1 MSNITKKSFALAA
14 AAAFATAAPLAL
26 APDLTPVAVAQNN
39 QAVDVSK
46 MGTLTINK
54 QEGEP
59 GADTSTVEGTEF
71 TVERVQMNNGLNTA
85 AGWTEASD
93 VVNAGA
99 DAATIDD
106 TFTAQTQATNSAGVA
121 TFENLPVGIYKVTEK
136 TNGNYTVAAPFLVTL
151 PLTQEDGSL
160 TYTPTISPKNQKL
173 DPTKAVDD
181 ENANIGDEITYT
193 IKAPV
198 PAGDVLQDGT
208 RTISQF
214 RITDDLQQELT
225 YVAESA
231 AVTLIG
237 GNEGVDVS
245 LQPGDYTITDSERTL
260 TVEFTQAGLQRLER
274 LRANNPGL
282 TAQVVFKA
290 KVDAIP
296 VNGKIDNTANVYVP
310 NREEPIPSKPETDND
325 GDQNTNNTTTQYAN
339 VEVTKTLNG
348 DPVEDQK
355 TGNGAQFE
363 IYPCAPEGDGYA
375 VADGAE
381 PIKGTA
387 TADSTELATTFTAQ
401 DGDVES
407 AKAAVASGFG
417 MQLNPTVQYCAVETK
432 APAGYLLNPDP
443 QLLTRTTEGTD
454 TTRPVY
460 IVAVNDVKDNIWGRL
475 PATGERTMLYILAL
489 GIVLFGGGAAY
500 QLSRRNA

>member
-1 MSNITKKSFALAA
+1 MSTISKKTYALAA
-14 AAAFATAAPLAL
+14 AAAFATATPLAL
-26 APDLTPVAVAQNN
+26 APDLAPVAVAQNN
-39 QAVDVSK
+39 QAVDINK
-46 MGTLTINK
+46 KATLTIHK
-54 QEGEP
+54 QEGDP
-59 GADTSTVEGTEF
+59 GAATGNIAGTEF
-71 TVERVQMNNGLNTA
+71 VIERVQMVNGLNTA
-85 AGWTEASD
+85 AGWEEAGNI
-93 VVNAGA
+93 VNAGA
-99 DAATIDD
+99 DAATIDT
-106 TFTAQTQATNSAGVA
+106 TFTAPPKQTGADGMV
-121 TFENLPVGIYKVTEK
+121 TFDNLPVGIYKVTEK

-173 DPTKAVDD
+173 DPTKAADD
-181 ENANIGDEITYT
+181 ANANIGDEITYT

-208 RTISQF
+208 RTISRF
-214 RITDDLQQELT
+214 RITDELQTELT
-225 YVAESA
+225 YVADSA

-237 GNEGVDVS
+237 ANEGVDVS
-245 LQPGDYTITDSERTL
+245 LQTGDYTITNNGQNL
-260 TVEFTQAGLQRLER
+260 TVEFTAAGLQRLET
-274 LRANNPGL
+274 LRAKNPGL

-290 KVDAIP
+290 TVNAIP
-296 VNGKIDNTANVYVP
+296 ANGKINNTANVYVP
-310 NREEPIPSKPETDND
+310 NREEPIPSKPENTDD
-325 GDQNTNNTTTQYAN
+325 GDPNTNNTTTQYAN
-339 VEVTKTLNG
+339 VTVTKTLNG
-348 DPVEDQK
+348 NPAEDDK

-363 IYPCAPEGDGYA
+363 IYPCAPDGNGYA
-375 VADGAE
+375 VADGAQ

-387 TADSTELATTFTAQ
+387 TAADTTLATTFTAQ
-401 DGDVES
+401 DGDVDS

-460 IVAVNDVKDNIWGRL
+460 TVTVNNVKDNIWGRL

-489 GIVLFGGGAAY
+489 GLVLFGGGAAY